1 MMRKREGD
9 STEPCF
15 TPRFT
20 GNGAEKTFWC
30 FTRLVYHDGSEGV
43 PSEGFEMF
51 FLRLAVPIAKM
62 EYFRELLEEN
72 SMNSLYLHGVRQ
84 PGKSF

>member
-1 MMRKREGD
+1 MEEPSIVGIAHFLQQVTMRKREGD

-30 FTRLVYHDGSEGV
+30 FTRLVGELYHDGSEGV

-51 FLRLAVPIAKM
+51 FYVWLFPLQRWSIS
-62 EYFRELLEEN
+62 EN
-72 SMNSLYLHGVRQ
+72 S
-84 PGKSF
+84 